1 MFLEE
6 LSLIDFRNLENQTFK
21 FGRGITVL
29 YGANAQGKTNILE
42 AIYLLATGKSFRTRA
57 DHELIAWGKTQAKV
71 FGKADNLEPEIV
83 IHPELKEFLVNKQKK
98 KLTDLIGSF
107 IVVLFTPN
115 DLEII
120 SGSPDKRR
128 RFLDQLGS
136 NLDRKYLY
144 QLISFNKILRNRN
157 QLLFQIKQGKRID
170 LGVWDTQL
178 AKAASYLWLTRKDL
192 VAKLKEVLGSY
203 AKKISKTNLKLE
215 YENSLIKDNRV
226 QTEQYYLAKLKNN
239 LEEEIIKTTT
249 QYGPHRDDFKIIS
262 EEETKEKVINK
273 DLTIYG
279 SRGEQRAASLAL
291 KLSEAS
297 LIENETHSAPTLLL
311 DEVLS
316 ELDFQ
321 HRKLLLS
328 QLRRQQAFITSTSL
342 VPIKE
347 ILGNTFASVEIVA
360 GRQKSII

>member
-6 LSLIDFRNLENQTFK
+6 LSLIEFRNLENQTFK

-42 AIYLLATGKSFRTRA
+42 AIYLLSTGKSFRTRS
-57 DHELIAWGKTQAKV
+57 DHELITWGKLQAKV

-83 IHPELKEFLVNKQKK
+83 IYPEMKEFLVNKQKK

-157 QLLFQIKQGKRID
+157 QLLLQLKQGKNID
-170 LGVWDTQL
+170 LAVWDAQL
-178 AKAASYLWLTRKDL
+178 SRAASYLWLTRKDL
-192 VAKLKEVLGSY
+192 VAKLNEVLNEF
-203 AKKISKTNLKLE
+203 AKKISKTSLKLE
-215 YENSLIKDNRV
+215 YNNSFIKDTRA
-226 QTEQYYLAKLKNN
+226 QTEENYLKKLNN
-239 LEEEIIKTTT
+239 NRDEEISKTTT

-262 EEETKEKVINK
+262 EEEAKGKVINK

-291 KLSEAS
+291 KLSEAR
-297 LIENETHSAPTLLL
+297 LIENETHSRPTLLL

-321 HRKLLLS
+321 HRKLLLG
-328 QLRRQQAFITSTSL
+328 QLRKQQVFITSTGL
-342 VPIKE
+342 AQIKE
-347 ILGNTFASVEIVA
+347 ILGTAFTGIEIIE
-360 GRQKSII
+360 GRQNKS